1 MLDWVKPL
9 FCEIYNIFMEIKK
22 ILVALDGSKNSQRAL
37 EIAVDLAKRGN
48 PRTEKIRILAQL
60 RYNDLVEEVE
70 QILIHRT
77 ILGVYVK
84 PWLQEFDEK
93 EDRLLETA
101 FRFAKTKCEKNGI
114 AFTSEI
120 RIGDAKSEIAKFA
133 NKASHKID
141 MVVLGSRGKGSI
153 AEKFMGSVSNYVLHK
168 SKIPVLVVK

>member
-1 MLDWVKPL
+1 MDWVKPL

-37 EIAVDLAKRGN
+37 EMAVVLAKR
-48 PRTEKIRILAQL
+48 PKDETFSKKAEK
-60 RYNDLVEEVE
+60 
-70 QILIHRT
+70 QILSPRT
-77 ILGVYVK
+77 ILGIYVK
-84 PWLQEFDEK
+84 PWLREFDEK

-101 FRFAKTKCEKNGI
+101 FDFAKTKCEKNGI
-114 AFTSEI
+114 KFTSEI

-133 NKASHKID
+133 NKPSHKID